1 MNPLAA
7 SRARTGLYLL
17 LWLPIGLLVG
27 GGLRAL
33 EIYDLPRALLVA
45 LPLTLAYAF
54 VCPGAYYLC
63 RARPLHL
70 AQLPGLVGTH
80 VGAAAITAALWASA
94 GSLWSRALAVAGLVP
109 PDDPAY
115 LRAMPVLF
123 GVGFLLFLLSGALFY
138 VLISYEDSR
147 RSERRALELEVLS
160 REAELKALRAQLHPH
175 FLFNSLNSISAL
187 VTRDPEGARR
197 LCVLLADFLRQSLT
211 VGGRE
216 AIPLGQELDLAEKLL
231 SIEAVRFGPRL
242 RYRVEAD
249 PAARECLVPP
259 LILQTLVEN
268 AVTHGLAHLVD
279 GGELRLSAAR
289 VDERL
294 KIALENPRDPD
305 APRSRGAGVGLEN
318 VRRRLE
324 AVYGGEARM
333 TVHAETEAFG
343 VGLSLPARRG

>member
-7 SRARTGLYLL
+7 TRGRTGLYLL

-27 GGLRAL
+27 SGLRAL
-33 EIYDLPRALLVA
+33 EIYDLPRALLVG

-63 RARPLHL
+63 KARPLHR

-80 VGAAAITAALWASA
+80 VAAAAVTASLWAAA
-94 GSLWSRALAVAGLVP
+94 GTLWPRALAAAGLLP
-109 PDDPAY
+109 REDPAW
-115 LRAMPVLF
+115 LRAMPLRF
-123 GVGFLLFLLSGALFY
+123 GVGFLLFLLAGALFS

-211 VGGRE
+211 LGGRE
-216 AIPLGQELDLAEKLL
+216 SIPLGQELDLAQKLL

-242 RYRVEAD
+242 RYRIEAD
-249 PAARECLVPP
+249 EAARACHVPP

-268 AVTHGLAHLVD
+268 AVTHGIAHLLD

-289 VDERL
+289 LEDRL
-294 KIALENPRDPD
+294 KIAIENPRDPD

-324 AVYGGEARM
+324 ALYGGEARLA
-333 TVHAETEAFG
+333 VHAETEAFG

>member
-7 SRARTGLYLL
+7 TRGRTGLYLL
-17 LWLPIGLLVG
+17 LWLPIGLLIVG
-27 GGLRAL
+27 ALRFL
-33 EIYDLPRALLVA
+33 EIYDLARGALVV
-45 LPLTLAYAF
+45 LPLALAYAF

-63 RARPLHL
+63 KARPLHL
-70 AQLPGLVGTH
+70 AQLPRLVGTH
-80 VGAAAITAALWASA
+80 VGAAAVTASLWTFA
-94 GSLWSRALAVAGLVP
+94 GSLWSQALAAAGLLP

-115 LRAMPVLF
+115 LRATPVLF
-123 GVGFLLFLLSGALFY
+123 GAGLLLFLLSGALFY

-187 VTRDPEGARR
+187 VTRDPEEARR

-211 VGGRE
+211 LGGRE
-216 AIPLGQELDLAEKLL
+216 SIPLGQELDLAQKLL

-242 RYRVEAD
+242 RYHIEAD
-249 PAARECLVPP
+249 EAARACQVPP

-268 AVTHGLAHLVD
+268 AVTHGIAHLLD

-289 VDERL
+289 LDDRL
-294 KIALENPRDPD
+294 KIAIENPRDPD

-324 AVYGGEARM
+324 ALYGSEARL

-343 VGLSLPARRG
+343 VGLSLPARRS